1 MILGVLLM
9 SLVNATFINFFLSS
23 GTPATQ
29 NSFQSSG
36 PMALKSGRG
45 AIQKTNSLEYQQLFG
60 SSSDLSYE
68 RISFFVQVNSF
79 DSSNISHGP
88 DRQIHCLR
96 LLRLVPG
103 SNLEGPLA
111 Q

>member
-9 SLVNATFINFFLSS
+9 SLANATFTNFFLSS

-45 AIQKTNSLEYQQLFG
+45 AIQKTNSL
-60 SSSDLSYE
+60 
-68 RISFFVQVNSF
+68 
-79 DSSNISHGP
+79 
-88 DRQIHCLR
+88 
-96 LLRLVPG
+96 
-103 SNLEGPLA
+103 
-111 Q
+111 